1 MLIFTKH
8 QKTGKLE
15 SSKTIVAD
23 LSPRKNSI
31 ITLDENMN
39 NYKDFQIPN
48 NKIAKTL
55 QPFKSKYI
63 EWSIKL

>member
-1 MLIFTKH
+1 MLIFTNH

-23 LSPRKNSI
+23 LSPRNSI

-55 QPFKSKYI
+55 QPFKSKNI